1 MDLHFLLTNDDG
13 IEAPGLAALASAV
26 SSIIPGATYTI
37 AAPDR
42 EYSQCGHRVTTT
54 EVLKVRQKAEHAYAV
69 SGTPADCVRAAVF
82 GLGIHPD
89 FVLSGVNAGGN
100 MGQDLVISGTVAGA
114 REAAYH
120 GLRSAAFSHY
130 LVKGIALDWERT
142 ARWTTQMIEWMLGQD
157 LADGAFWNVN
167 YPHLPPG
174 EEALPTRVI
183 TSPARPPML
192 VAYDKSEAAKGEW
205 DLRYTAR
212 YADRPA
218 PEGSDVNVCFG
229 GAVSVSRLKV
239 VG

>member
-13 IEAPGLAALASAV
+13 IEAPGLAALAAAV
-26 SSIIPGATYTI
+26 SAIPGATYTI

-54 EVLKVRQKAEHAYAV
+54 EVLKVRQKAERAYAV

-82 GLGIHPD
+82 GLGIKPD

-142 ARWTTQMIEWMLGQD
+142 ARWTTQLIEWMLGQD

-167 YPHLPPG
+167 FPHLPPG
-174 EEALPTRVI
+174 EDALPTRAI

-192 VAYDKSEAAKGEW
+192 VSYDGTAGKAGEW

-218 PEGSDVNVCFG
+218 PEGSDVNACFG
-229 GAVSVSRLKV
+229 GEVSVSRLSV